1 MAPLKNTLN
10 MNVGLCH
17 NSPCA
22 GIRDSYY
29 NGLVLNLMVINE
41 NEKSWSHTVKFN
53 KKIHSCWKTT
63 SHLENQW
70 HQGDG
75 NAQSAIYIKL
85 IQIHKVWIYVRIPK
99 RLLVF
104 HVLILISKCFVKINA
119 WFPPIFIS
127 LLNTISGHWLN
138 WFF

>member
-53 KKIHSCWKTT
+53 KKNTLM
-63 SHLENQW
+63 LEN
-70 HQGDG
+70 
-75 NAQSAIYIKL
+75 N
-85 IQIHKVWIYVRIPK
+85 IP
-99 RLLVF
+99 
-104 HVLILISKCFVKINA
+104 
-119 WFPPIFIS
+119 
-127 LLNTISGHWLN
+127 SGKSVTSR
-138 WFF
+138 

>member
-22 GIRDSYY
+22 GIRDSYH

-53 KKIHSCWKTT
+53 KKNTLM
-63 SHLENQW
+63 LEN
-70 HQGDG
+70 
-75 NAQSAIYIKL
+75 N
-85 IQIHKVWIYVRIPK
+85 IP
-99 RLLVF
+99 
-104 HVLILISKCFVKINA
+104 
-119 WFPPIFIS
+119 
-127 LLNTISGHWLN
+127 SGKSVTSR
-138 WFF
+138 

>member
-17 NSPCA
+17 NSPCV

-63 SHLENQW
+63 SPIWKISDIKVMEMRNQ
-70 HQGDG
+70 
-75 NAQSAIYIKL
+75 L
-85 IQIHKVWIYVRIPK
+85 
-99 RLLVF
+99 
-104 HVLILISKCFVKINA
+104 
-119 WFPPIFIS
+119 FI
-127 LLNTISGHWLN
+127 
-138 WFF
+138 

>member
-53 KKIHSCWKTT
+53 KNTWTLM
-63 SHLENQW
+63 LEN
-70 HQGDG
+70 
-75 NAQSAIYIKL
+75 N
-85 IQIHKVWIYVRIPK
+85 IP
-99 RLLVF
+99 
-104 HVLILISKCFVKINA
+104 
-119 WFPPIFIS
+119 
-127 LLNTISGHWLN
+127 SGKSVTSR
-138 WFF
+138 

>member
-41 NEKSWSHTVKFN
+41 NEKSWSYIVKFN
-53 KKIHSCWKTT
+53 KNTLM
-63 SHLENQW
+63 LEN
-70 HQGDG
+70 
-75 NAQSAIYIKL
+75 N
-85 IQIHKVWIYVRIPK
+85 IP
-99 RLLVF
+99 
-104 HVLILISKCFVKINA
+104 
-119 WFPPIFIS
+119 
-127 LLNTISGHWLN
+127 SGKSVTSR
-138 WFF
+138 

>member
-17 NSPCA
+17 NSPCV

-53 KKIHSCWKTT
+53 
-63 SHLENQW
+63 
-70 HQGDG
+70 
-75 NAQSAIYIKL
+75 
-85 IQIHKVWIYVRIPK
+85 
-99 RLLVF
+99 
-104 HVLILISKCFVKINA
+104 
-119 WFPPIFIS
+119 
-127 LLNTISGHWLN
+127 
-138 WFF
+138 

>member
-17 NSPCA
+17 NSPCV

-63 SHLENQW
+63 SHLENQ
-70 HQGDG
+70 
-75 NAQSAIYIKL
+75 
-85 IQIHKVWIYVRIPK
+85 
-99 RLLVF
+99 
-104 HVLILISKCFVKINA
+104 
-119 WFPPIFIS
+119 
-127 LLNTISGHWLN
+127 
-138 WFF
+138 